1 MPQMETLELEKTRN
15 IGIVAHIDAGKTT
28 TTERIL
34 YYTGRI
40 HRMGEVDDGNAQMDW
55 MQQEMERGITITSA
69 ATTCYWRDH
78 RINIIDTPGHVDF
91 TAEVERALRVLDGM
105 VAIMCAVGGVQPQ
118 SETVWRQAD
127 KYHIPRIVFINKMDR
142 PGADFHDVLHQM
154 RHQLGAH
161 VMAIQIPIGSEDNFE
176 GVIDLIEQRAIR
188 WSGEQGEIVEYFDI
202 PEAYRKQADLFREHL
217 IPVVAEVDPE
227 LEVKYIEGE
236 EITAAE
242 LKRALRAATVS
253 GQLAPVL
260 CGAALRKKGVQP
272 LLDAIVDYLPSPVD
286 IPPIEGKNPK
296 SGEVEIRRAD
306 VKEPFSALVFKVFSN
321 PYVGHLS
328 YLRCYSGRAKK
339 GSTVLNATAGRRE
352 RIGRL
357 LRMHANHAEDVD
369 EITAGEILAAVGLK
383 ESTTGDTLCNPA
395 HPIVLERIKFP
406 EPVISMAVEAKRA
419 ADEDRLFESLK
430 SLAAEDPTLRV
441 STDPDTGQHI
451 ISGMGEL
458 HLEVIGD
465 RLAREFG
472 VEANFGK
479 PQVAYK
485 ETVLGVAEGEGRFI
499 RQTGGRG
506 QYGHVILRLEPAE
519 RGSGLIFESEI
530 KGDTIPKEF
539 IPAIREGVEEGMQ
552 AGGLG
557 GYPVID
563 VKVTVIG
570 GSWHE
575 VDSTDVAF
583 KIAATMAFKDA
594 YAKADPVQ
602 LEPIMRVEVV
612 TPEDRMGDVV
622 NDLNFRRATIT
633 DMKSSA
639 GDTQTITC
647 LVPLAT
653 MFGYSTSLRNLT
665 QGRGTYTMEPYSYQP
680 VEQTVAR

>member
-1 MPQMETLELEKTRN
+1 MT
-15 IGIVAHIDAGKTT
+15 
-28 TTERIL
+28 
-34 YYTGRI
+34 
-40 HRMGEVDDGNAQMDW
+40 
-55 MQQEMERGITITSA
+55 
-69 ATTCYWRDH
+69 
-78 RINIIDTPGHVDF
+78 
-91 TAEVERALRVLDGM
+91 
-105 VAIMCAVGGVQPQ
+105 
-118 SETVWRQAD
+118 
-127 KYHIPRIVFINKMDR
+127 
-142 PGADFHDVLHQM
+142 
-154 RHQLGAH
+154 
-161 VMAIQIPIGSEDNFE
+161 
-176 GVIDLIEQRAIR
+176 IR

-506 QYGHVILRLEPAE
+506 QYGHVPRGCGGGDAGRRAGRLSGHRREGNGHRWLVARSRFHRCSVQDRRNHGVQGCLCE
-519 RGSGLIFESEI
+519 GGSGAT
-530 KGDTIPKEF
+530 GADY
-539 IPAIREGVEEGMQ
+539 
-552 AGGLG
+552 AGGSG
-557 GYPVID
+557 NSGRPD
-563 VKVTVIG
+563 G
-570 GSWHE
+570 
-575 VDSTDVAF
+575 
-583 KIAATMAFKDA
+583 
-594 YAKADPVQ
+594 
-602 LEPIMRVEVV
+602 
-612 TPEDRMGDVV
+612 
-622 NDLNFRRATIT
+622 
-633 DMKSSA
+633 
-639 GDTQTITC
+639 
-647 LVPLAT
+647 
-653 MFGYSTSLRNLT
+653 
-665 QGRGTYTMEPYSYQP
+665 GRGQ
-680 VEQTVAR
+680 